1 MSVLAFR
8 CQCCSAGCD
17 CGCVED
23 CPLLSHRESAES
35 RVHAQ
40 HDDAEADLARIRAE
54 LRDRLDRCDD
64 HDHGAALGWL
74 CDNHPDLVN
83 EALDETGAPS

>member
-1 MSVLAFR
+1 MKHDPLT
-8 CQCCSAGCD
+8 CEAGICRS
-17 CGCVED
+17 
-23 CPLLSHRESAES
+23 LREQAE
-35 RVHAQ
+35 R
-40 HDDAEADLARIRAE
+40 DARNFRAE

-74 CDNHPDLVN
+74 SDNHPDLVR

>member
-1 MSVLAFR
+1 MSWKCLNLA
-8 CQCCSAGCD
+8 
-17 CGCVED
+17 CGCRSAVERD
-23 CPLLSHRESAES
+23 EA
-35 RVHAQ
+35 RV
-40 HDDAEADLARIRAE
+40 RAE

-74 CDNHPDLVN
+74 TDNHPDLVN